1 MKVKLAGADI
11 GLKFDIDAN
20 AIIKKVEEMAAAEY
34 VNITAD
40 LDLKTISDQKLRWL
54 RQSDRNFFKMNKNLE
69 ELLMSFIT
77 MEDTFENQELV
88 ATAEKELKD
97 YLIQRFE
104 NPDVKVKPLK
114 PSTLKLKRR
123 KGYPLKPGVA
133 SQDLLNDIKQAK
145 MELKVSFGSGGRKRV
160 KTP

>member
-1 MKVKLAGADI
+1 MKIKVAGEDI
-11 GLKFDIDAN
+11 GIKFDIDSEDV
-20 AIIKKVEEMAAAEY
+20 IKKVQQMAEAEY
-34 VNITAD
+34 VNISAE
-40 LDLKTISDQKLRWL
+40 LGLKTISEEKLRWL
-54 RQSDRNFFKMNKNLE
+54 RQNDRDFFKMNKNLE
-69 ELLMSFIT
+69 ELLISFIT
-77 MEDTFENQELV
+77 MEDTVENGELV
-88 ATAEKELKD
+88 AGAEQELKD

-104 NPDVKVKPLK
+104 KPDVPVKPLK
-114 PSTLKLKRR
+114 PETLKEKRK